1 MSSSHLPHQHDHHH
15 RHHSH
20 HGHGHGHHPEDLH
33 FGKAFAIGI
42 SLNLAFLLIEAWY
55 GWKADSLALL
65 ADAGHNLSDVGGLI
79 LAWAAYGISKISPSK
94 KHNYGWQK
102 ASIFASFA
110 NALLLLVAMGSLIWE
125 AVLRL
130 QSPGS
135 TQTITVMVVAGIG
148 ILINGF
154 TAWIFSK
161 ASQKDLNM
169 RGAFLH
175 MAADALVSLGVV
187 LAGALVLWQGWS
199 WVDSV
204 VSVLIAVFI
213 IASSWSLLKQ
223 SFHLL
228 FDGVPD
234 HIDYEIIQNKLTALP
249 HVISVHNLK
258 IWATSTSENALTAHL
273 VTSPLVAS
281 DHLLAQATRM
291 LHDEFDI
298 EQVVLQHEGESFA
311 KSCQLNKSHS

>member
-1 MSSSHLPHQHDHHH
+1 MSSQHPHQHHD
-15 RHHSH
+15 H
-20 HGHGHGHHPEDLH
+20 HGHGHGHHHIPTDLH

-42 SLNLAFLLIEAWY
+42 TLNLAFLLLEAWY

-65 ADAGHNLSDVGGLI
+65 ADAGHNLSDVGGLV

-94 KHNYGWQK
+94 RHNYGWQK

-110 NALLLLVAMGSLIWE
+110 NALMLLVAMGSLIWE
-125 AVLRL
+125 AILRL
-130 QSPGS
+130 QSPSS
-135 TQTITVMVVAGIG
+135 TQTITVMIVATVGIF
-148 ILINGF
+148 INGF

-161 ASQKDLNM
+161 TSQKDLNM

-187 LAGALVLWQGWS
+187 LAGALVLWQGWV
-199 WVDSV
+199 WVDPI
-204 VSVLIAVFI
+204 VSILIAIFI

-228 FDGVPD
+228 FDGVPE
-234 HIDYEIIQNKLTALP
+234 HINYEIIQNKLAALP
-249 HVISVHNLK
+249 NVVSVHNLK

-273 VTSPLVAS
+273 VVLSELNRDELVAKAN
-281 DHLLAQATRM
+281 HLL
-291 LHDEFDI
+291 HEEYDI
-298 EQVVLQHEGESFA
+298 EQVTLQIESENFA
-311 KSCQLNKSHS
+311 KSCNLNKD